1 MSCVSNCSRRSRRL
15 SAALAGLLLTVTA
28 VADGHTAAKTAPLAP
43 PSIPE
48 LATAAGRFD
57 TLLAAAQAAG
67 LAEALS
73 SPGPFTVFAPT
84 DAAFA
89 RLGDDTIAS
98 LLEPAAK
105 PTLARILK
113 HHVVPGRLDAADLV
127 GRESIETLAGTT
139 LELGVLRGRLLVGD
153 AAVESADLAANN
165 GVVHVIDRVLVPPAV
180 VDPLETL
187 LDNAVRRGAAR
198 FNDGDPGACADIYAT
213 ALDSVALAA
222 GFGLDDDTRD
232 RLQSRL
238 DEIASM
244 NSDRDRAWAY
254 RRIIDTLYAGIQNG
268 SISSTSASASN
279 DPTPT
284 STAPATPAAARTT
297 ASRHTFAPSGTMLFA
312 FDGEDAATGWRTV
325 LDGVMGGRSTGR
337 ILATDDGTI
346 VFDGA
351 TSLENN
357 GGFSSMRTDVAEGA
371 CDGADA
377 IRLIVKGDGRDY
389 KLGVKGYRGM
399 SPEGY
404 WQSFPTVAGEWTEVV
419 MPIRDLERQF
429 MGRPLQGRIA
439 PEDIRAIEFYIYDKN
454 AGDFRL
460 EIDSIEAVRLDQ
472 TFDA

>member
-1 MSCVSNCSRRSRRL
+1 MRPARL
-15 SAALAGLLLTVTA
+15 FPVLTLSLAAVAGPPALA
-28 VADGHTAAKTAPLAP
+28 DESAP
-43 PSIPE
+43 PSIPQ
-48 LATAAGRFD
+48 LATAAGRFE
-57 TLLAAAQAAG
+57 TLLAAVGAADLG
-67 LAEALS
+67 GALA

-84 DAAFA
+84 DDAFA
-89 RLGDDTIAS
+89 RLGDDAIAG

-113 HHVVPGRLDAADLV
+113 HHVVPGRFTAGDLV
-127 GRESIETLAGTT
+127 GLDSIETLAGTT
-139 LELGVLRGRLLVGD
+139 LDLGALRGRLLVGD
-153 AAVESADLAANN
+153 AAVETADLAASN
-165 GVVHVIDRVLVPPAV
+165 GVIHVIDRVLIPPRQI
-180 VDPLETL
+180 DPLETL
-187 LDNAVRRGAAR
+187 LDNAVQRGARR

-213 ALDSVALAA
+213 ALDSVALGS
-222 GFGLDDDTRD
+222 GFGLDDATRE
-232 RLQSRL
+232 RLRNRL
-238 DEIASM
+238 AEIADM
-244 NSDRDRAWAY
+244 NGDRDRAWAY

-268 SISSTSASASN
+268 SISSASASAS
-279 DPTPT
+279 
-284 STAPATPAAARTT
+284 ATTTTTTVAAR
-297 ASRHTFAPSGTMLFA
+297 AERHAFAPSGTMLFG
-312 FDGEDAATGWRTV
+312 FDGDDAAKGWRTV

-337 ILATDDGTI
+337 IAASDGTL

-357 GGFSSMRTDVAEGA
+357 GGFSSMRCDLAEGA

-377 IRLIVKGDGRDY
+377 FRLIVKGDGRDY

-404 WQSFPTVAGEWTEVV
+404 WKSFPTVAGEWTEVV

-429 MGRPLQGRIA
+429 MGRPLEGRIA

-454 AGDFRL
+454 AGPFRL

>member
-1 MSCVSNCSRRSRRL
+1 MRPARL
-15 SAALAGLLLTVTA
+15 FPVLTLSLAAVAGPPALA
-28 VADGHTAAKTAPLAP
+28 DESAP
-43 PSIPE
+43 PSIPQ
-48 LATAAGRFD
+48 LATAAGRFE
-57 TLLAAAQAAG
+57 TLLAAVGAADLG
-67 LAEALS
+67 GALA

-84 DAAFA
+84 DDAFA
-89 RLGDDTIAS
+89 RLGDDAIAG

-113 HHVVPGRLDAADLV
+113 HHVVPGRFTAGDLV
-127 GRESIETLAGTT
+127 GLDSIETLAGTT
-139 LELGVLRGRLLVGD
+139 LDLGALRGRLLVGD
-153 AAVESADLAANN
+153 AAVETADLAASN
-165 GVVHVIDRVLVPPAV
+165 GVIHVIDRVLIPPRQI
-180 VDPLETL
+180 DPLETL
-187 LDNAVRRGAAR
+187 LDNAVQRGARR

-213 ALDSVALAA
+213 ALDSVALGS
-222 GFGLDDDTRD
+222 GFGLDDATRE
-232 RLQSRL
+232 RLRNRL
-238 DEIASM
+238 AEIADM
-244 NSDRDRAWAY
+244 NGDRDRAWAY

-268 SISSTSASASN
+268 SISSASASAS
-279 DPTPT
+279 TT
-284 STAPATPAAARTT
+284 TTTTTAAAR
-297 ASRHTFAPSGTMLFA
+297 AERHAFAPSGTMLFA
-312 FDGEDAATGWRTV
+312 FDGDDAAKGWRTV

-337 ILATDDGTI
+337 IAASDGTL

-357 GGFSSMRTDVAEGA
+357 GGFSSMRCDLAEGA

-377 IRLIVKGDGRDY
+377 FRLIVKGDGRDY

-404 WQSFPTVAGEWTEVV
+404 WKSFPTVAGEWTEVV

-429 MGRPLQGRIA
+429 MGRPLEGRIA

-454 AGDFRL
+454 AGPFRL

>member
-1 MSCVSNCSRRSRRL
+1 MRPARL
-15 SAALAGLLLTVTA
+15 FPVLALTLAAVAGPPALADKSDNHA
-28 VADGHTAAKTAPLAP
+28 AP
-43 PSIPE
+43 PSIPQ

-57 TLLAAAQAAG
+57 TLLAAVGAAG
-67 LAEALS
+67 LGDALA

-89 RLGDDTIAS
+89 RLGYDAIAG

-113 HHVVPGRLDAADLV
+113 HHVVPGRFTADDLV
-127 GRESIETLAGTT
+127 GLDGIETLAGTT
-139 LELGVLRGRLLVGD
+139 IELGALRGRLLVGD
-153 AAVESADLAANN
+153 AAVETADLAASN
-165 GVVHVIDRVLVPPAV
+165 GVIHVIDRVLIPPRQI
-180 VDPLETL
+180 DPLETL
-187 LDNAVRRGAAR
+187 LDNAVQRGARR

-213 ALDSVALAA
+213 ALDSVALGS
-222 GFGLDDDTRD
+222 GFGLDDATRE
-232 RLQSRL
+232 RLRNRL
-238 DEIASM
+238 AEIADM
-244 NSDRDRAWAY
+244 NGDRDRAWAY

-268 SISSTSASASN
+268 NLSSN
-279 DPTPT
+279 
-284 STAPATPAAARTT
+284 APSSSESERTVTPAADRND
-297 ASRHTFAPSGTMLFA
+297 RHAFAPSGTMLFA
-312 FDGEDAATGWRTV
+312 FDGDDAAEGWRTV

-337 ILATDDGTI
+337 IAAGDGTL

-357 GGFSSMRTDVAEGA
+357 GGFSSMRIDLPEGS
-371 CDGADA
+371 CDDADA
-377 IRLIVKGDGRDY
+377 FRLIVKGDGRDY

-399 SPEGY
+399 SPDGY
-404 WQSFPTVAGEWTEVV
+404 WKSFPTVAGEWTEVV

-439 PEDIRAIEFYIYDKN
+439 PEDIKAIEFYIYDKN
-454 AGDFRL
+454 AGPFRL

>member
-1 MSCVSNCSRRSRRL
+1 MRPSRLLPVVAL
-15 SAALAGLLLTVTA
+15 SFVAATGHSA
-28 VADGHTAAKTAPLAP
+28 VADEAAGQTAP

-48 LATAAGRFD
+48 LATSAGRFD
-57 TLLAAAQAAG
+57 TLLAAVGTADLGGA
-67 LAEALS
+67 LA

-89 RLGDDTIAS
+89 RLGDDAIAG

-113 HHVVPGRLDAADLV
+113 HHVVAGRFTAGDLV
-127 GRESIETLAGTT
+127 GLDSIETLAGTS
-139 LELGVLRGRLLVGD
+139 LELDALRGRLLVGD
-153 AAVESADLAANN
+153 AAVETADLTASN
-165 GVVHVIDRVLVPPAV
+165 GVIHVIDRVLIPPRRI
-180 VDPLETL
+180 DPLETL
-187 LDNAVRRGAAR
+187 LDCAVQRGAPR

-213 ALDSVALAA
+213 ALDSVALGS
-222 GFGLDDDTRD
+222 GFGLDDATRD
-232 RLQSRL
+232 RLGARL
-238 DEIASM
+238 DEIAAMS
-244 NSDRDRAWAY
+244 SDRDRAWAY
-254 RRIIDTLYAGIQNG
+254 RRIIDTLYAGIQSG
-268 SISSTSASASN
+268 SISSASASASN
-279 DPTPT
+279 EATPD
-284 STAPATPAAARTT
+284 STAATPAANRTP
-297 ASRHTFAPSGTMLFA
+297 RHAFAPSGAMLFA
-312 FDGEDAATGWRTV
+312 FDGGDAADGWRTV

-337 ILATDDGTI
+337 IAAGDGTI

-357 GGFSSMRTDVAEGA
+357 GGFSSMRTDLPEGA

-377 IRLIVKGDGRDY
+377 FRLIVKGDGRDY

-404 WQSFPTVAGEWTEVV
+404 WKSFPTVAGEWTEIV

-429 MGRPLQGRIA
+429 MGRPLEGRIA
-439 PEDIRAIEFYIYDKN
+439 PEDIKAIEFYIYDKN
-454 AGDFRL
+454 AGPFRL

>member
-1 MSCVSNCSRRSRRL
+1 MRPARL
-15 SAALAGLLLTVTA
+15 FPVLALSLAAVAGPPALA
-28 VADGHTAAKTAPLAP
+28 DESAP
-43 PSIPE
+43 PSIPQ
-48 LATAAGRFD
+48 LATAAGRFE
-57 TLLAAAQAAG
+57 TLLAAVGAADLG
-67 LAEALS
+67 GALA

-84 DAAFA
+84 DDAFA
-89 RLGDDTIAS
+89 RLGDDAIAG

-113 HHVVPGRLDAADLV
+113 HHVVPGRFTAGDLV
-127 GRESIETLAGTT
+127 GLDSIETLAGTT
-139 LELGVLRGRLLVGD
+139 LDLGALRGRLLVGD
-153 AAVESADLAANN
+153 AAVETADLAASN
-165 GVVHVIDRVLVPPAV
+165 GVIHVIDRVLIPPRQI
-180 VDPLETL
+180 DPLETL
-187 LDNAVRRGAAR
+187 LDNAVQRGARR

-213 ALDSVALAA
+213 ALDSVALGS
-222 GFGLDDDTRD
+222 GFGLDDATRE
-232 RLQSRL
+232 RLRNRL
-238 DEIASM
+238 AEIADM
-244 NSDRDRAWAY
+244 NGDRDRAWAY

-268 SISSTSASASN
+268 SISSASASAS
-279 DPTPT
+279 T
-284 STAPATPAAARTT
+284 TATTTTVAAR
-297 ASRHTFAPSGTMLFA
+297 AERHAFAPSGTMLFG
-312 FDGEDAATGWRTV
+312 FDGDDAAKGWRTV

-337 ILATDDGTI
+337 IAAGDGTL

-357 GGFSSMRTDVAEGA
+357 GGFSSMRTDLAEGA

-377 IRLIVKGDGRDY
+377 FRLIVKGDGRDY

-404 WQSFPTVAGEWTEVV
+404 WKSFPTVAGEWTEVV

-429 MGRPLQGRIA
+429 MGRPLEGRIA

-454 AGDFRL
+454 AGPFRL

>member
-1 MSCVSNCSRRSRRL
+1 MRPARL
-15 SAALAGLLLTVTA
+15 FPVLALSLAAVAGPPALA
-28 VADGHTAAKTAPLAP
+28 DESAP
-43 PSIPE
+43 PSIPQ

-57 TLLAAAQAAG
+57 TLLAAVGAADLG
-67 LAEALS
+67 GALA

-84 DAAFA
+84 DDAFA
-89 RLGDDTIAS
+89 RLGDDAIAG

-113 HHVVPGRLDAADLV
+113 HHVVPGRFTAGDLV
-127 GRESIETLAGTT
+127 GLDSIETLAGTT
-139 LELGVLRGRLLVGD
+139 LDLGALRGRLLVGD
-153 AAVESADLAANN
+153 AAVETADLAASN
-165 GVVHVIDRVLVPPAV
+165 GVIHVIDRVLIPPRQI
-180 VDPLETL
+180 DPLETL
-187 LDNAVRRGAAR
+187 LDNAVQRGARR

-213 ALDSVALAA
+213 ALDSVALGS
-222 GFGLDDDTRD
+222 GFGLDDATRE
-232 RLQSRL
+232 RLRNRL
-238 DEIASM
+238 AEIADM
-244 NSDRDRAWAY
+244 NGDRDRAWAY

-268 SISSTSASASN
+268 SISSASASAS
-279 DPTPT
+279 
-284 STAPATPAAARTT
+284 ATTTTTTVAAR
-297 ASRHTFAPSGTMLFA
+297 AERHAFAPSGTMLFA
-312 FDGEDAATGWRTV
+312 FDGDDAAKGWRTV

-337 ILATDDGTI
+337 IAAADGTL

-357 GGFSSMRTDVAEGA
+357 GGFSSMRCDLAEGA
-371 CDGADA
+371 CDGTDA
-377 IRLIVKGDGRDY
+377 FRLIVKGDGRDY

-404 WQSFPTVAGEWTEVV
+404 WKSFPTVAGEWTEVV

-429 MGRPLQGRIA
+429 MGRPLEGRIA

-454 AGDFRL
+454 AGPFRL

>member
-1 MSCVSNCSRRSRRL
+1 MRPARL
-15 SAALAGLLLTVTA
+15 FPVLTLSLAAVAGPPALA
-28 VADGHTAAKTAPLAP
+28 DESAP
-43 PSIPE
+43 PSIPQ

-57 TLLAAAQAAG
+57 TLLAAVGAADLG
-67 LAEALS
+67 GALA

-84 DAAFA
+84 DDAFA
-89 RLGDDTIAS
+89 RLGDDAIAG

-113 HHVVPGRLDAADLV
+113 HHVVPGRFTAGDLV
-127 GRESIETLAGTT
+127 GLDSIETLAGTT
-139 LELGVLRGRLLVGD
+139 LDLGALRGRLLVGD
-153 AAVESADLAANN
+153 AAVETADLAASN
-165 GVVHVIDRVLVPPAV
+165 GVIHVIDRVLIPPRQI
-180 VDPLETL
+180 DPLETL
-187 LDNAVRRGAAR
+187 LDNAVQRGARR

-213 ALDSVALAA
+213 ALDSVALGS
-222 GFGLDDDTRD
+222 GFGLDDATRE
-232 RLQSRL
+232 RLRNRL
-238 DEIASM
+238 AEIADM
-244 NSDRDRAWAY
+244 NGDRDRAWAY

-268 SISSTSASASN
+268 SISSASASASA
-279 DPTPT
+279 
-284 STAPATPAAARTT
+284 TATTTTVAAR
-297 ASRHTFAPSGTMLFA
+297 AERHAFAPSGTMLFG
-312 FDGEDAATGWRTV
+312 FEGDDAAKGWRTV

-337 ILATDDGTI
+337 IAAGDGTL

-357 GGFSSMRTDVAEGA
+357 GGFSSMRCDLAEGA

-377 IRLIVKGDGRDY
+377 FRLIVKGDGRDY

-404 WQSFPTVAGEWTEVV
+404 WKSFPTVAGEWTEVV

-429 MGRPLQGRIA
+429 MGRPLEGRIA
-439 PEDIRAIEFYIYDKN
+439 PEDIKAIEFYIYDKN
-454 AGDFRL
+454 AGPFRL